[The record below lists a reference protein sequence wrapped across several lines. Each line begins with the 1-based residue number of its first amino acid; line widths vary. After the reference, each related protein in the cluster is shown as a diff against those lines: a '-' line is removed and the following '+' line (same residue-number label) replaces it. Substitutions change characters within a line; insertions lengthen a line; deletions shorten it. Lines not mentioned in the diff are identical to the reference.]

1 MKRYSLR
8 PDVQLECVYVYR
20 DHVDFRL
27 GYRGLSV
34 LVEHE
39 LEFIRKQPES
49 LTNRQSGTQTALNW
63 SHLLPEDERFL
74 DFSVFLQA

>member
-39 LEFIRKQPES
+39 LGHSPFSGS
-49 LTNRQSGTQTALNW
+49 L
-63 SHLLPEDERFL
+63 
-74 DFSVFLQA
+74 